1 MSSLHVLVIG
11 GGPGGLYLAQGL
23 KKAGASLGVYER
35 DRAPRLQGYR
45 VHINP
50 TGSKALHACLP
61 EHLYKAFVDSCG
73 LSTGKITFA
82 TEGMDK
88 LLQLDVRADDPVNS
102 HKSVSRITLRQIL
115 LSGLEDVVHFGKT
128 FTRYFVRDDGKIVAE
143 FTDGSYASGDVLVGA
158 DGGSSRVRHQFLP
171 HAQRIDTGVVG
182 LAGKLIL
189 NADNRNGIAQEF
201 LDGMALISAPGG
213 LGMFIAAQIFA
224 DETAAKTGFG
234 GNAIGL

>member
-11 GGPGGLYLAQGL
+11 GGPGGLCLAQGL
-23 KKAGASLGVYER
+23 KKAGASLGVYEG
-35 DRAPRLQGYR
+35 DRA
-45 VHINP
+45 P

-143 FTDGSYASGDVLVGA
+143 FTDGSYASGDVIGA

-182 LAGKLIL
+182 IAGKLIL

-201 LDGMALISAPGG
+201 LDGMALIFRAGRPWDVHRGAN
-213 LGMFIAAQIFA
+213 FR
-224 DETAAKTGFG
+224 
-234 GNAIGL
+234 

>member
-1 MSSLHVLVIG
+1 
-11 GGPGGLYLAQGL
+11 
-23 KKAGASLGVYER
+23 
-35 DRAPRLQGYR
+35 
-45 VHINP
+45 
-50 TGSKALHACLP
+50 
-61 EHLYKAFVDSCG
+61 
-73 LSTGKITFA
+73 
-82 TEGMDK
+82 
-88 LLQLDVRADDPVNS
+88 VNS

-182 LAGKLIL
+182 IAGKLIL

-224 DETAAKTGFG
+224 DETTAKTGFG
-234 GNAIGL
+234 GNAIDYEPRHGTFSRQYQELCGP